1 METPVQ
7 VDFQGMKATEQ
18 VRDAINKHVSELE
31 ERFGRVTACR
41 VAVRAPSARHRN
53 GALYGIN
60 IRLMLPN
67 SREVNVDRTAP
78 EDERHADFAFALN
91 DAFKRARRRLQDEV
105 RVMRGEIKV
114 HAEPP
119 LGTVTSLD
127 AGGGFGFLE
136 AVDGREV
143 YFHQNSVLN
152 DGFRKLAVGTR
163 VSFVES
169 IGDKGPQAS
178 TLKIVGKQ
186 VRR

>member
-1 METPVQ
+1 METPIQ

-18 VRDAINKHVSELE
+18 VRDAINKHIVELE
-31 ERFGRVTACR
+31 ERCGRLTACR
-41 VAVRAPSARHRN
+41 VVVRAPSARHRN
-53 GALYGIN
+53 GSLYGIN
-60 IRLMLPN
+60 IRLMLPGN
-67 SREVNVDRTAP
+67 REVNIDRTASA
-78 EDERHADFAFALN
+78 DERHADFSFALN

-119 LGTVTSLD
+119 LGTVTALD
-127 AGGGFGFLE
+127 EDGGFGFLE
-136 AVDGREV
+136 AADGREI
-143 YFHQNSVLN
+143 YFHRNSVLN

-163 VSFVES
+163 VSFAES